1 VDPLDTDVR
10 IETPEHIVFRH
21 RLAGPARRAV
31 AHLVD
36 LILVYGVLVGL
47 AIIVLLAVGGDL
59 ESAKG
64 TTAGMGVGLL
74 LLVAFFAQ
82 WVWFGLWEGLRGAT
96 PAKLALGL
104 RVVTTT
110 GQPIGLAA
118 AAVRN
123 LLRAADA
130 LPTGYVVGA
139 VAMAATRRFQRLGDL
154 AAGTMVVVEPRAVRA
169 APIRLVPPLDAR
181 EAPFVP
187 EEIALDAEERAA
199 IELFLRRL
207 GTLGPAREQELASM
221 VAGALARKH
230 GVRISDPVRAL
241 AVLYDRAMARGR
253 DEAPPSSRAE
263 WR

>member
-1 VDPLDTDVR
+1 MDPLDTDVR

-21 RLAGPARRAV
+21 RVAGPARRAV

-36 LILVYGVLVGL
+36 LILVYGALLGIALVVVL
-47 AIIVLLAVGGDL
+47 AIGDL
-59 ESAKG
+59 DQVKS
-64 TTAGMGVGLL
+64 TTAGLGVGI
-74 LLVAFFAQ
+74 LLVLAFFAQ

-130 LPTGYVVGA
+130 LPTGYLVG
-139 VAMAATRRFQRLGDL
+139 VLSMMATSRFQRLGDL

-181 EAPFVP
+181 EAASVP
-187 EEIALDAEERAA
+187 DEIALDAEERAA
-199 IELFLRRL
+199 VELFLRRR
-207 GTLGPAREQELASM
+207 GTLGEARERELASM
-221 VAGALARKH
+221 VAGALARKYD
-230 GVRISDPVRAL
+230 VRIADPVRAL
-241 AVLYDRAMARGR
+241 AVLYDRAMERGR
-253 DEAPPSSRAE
+253 DEAPASSSRVE
-263 WR
+263 G